1 MSNKYTYQDV
11 IIDPNDPRV
20 EIGAEYYFSDF
31 PADCLGLANSEE
43 TDPFAFGTLK
53 KIDKDLVSPFSLK
66 GGKFFCCMI
75 RKKATKG
82 KYIPFDLSKSEVR
95 DKLRGR
101 WIRHKFQRHELCINA
116 FFGDAVKSDMFTAM
130 VFDAKLLFREWEFF
144 DGSPCGELVEVD
156 E

>member
-20 EIGAEYYFSDF
+20 EIGAEYYFSNF

-75 RKKATKG
+75 RKKVSEG
-82 KYIPFDLSKSEVR
+82 KYIPFDLSKPEVR
-95 DKLRGR
+95 KKLRGA
-101 WIRHKFQRHELCINA
+101 WIGIKDYPLIEYQITSLNKAYVFCLAQKEGIGPDQLL
-116 FFGDAVKSDMFTAM
+116 MFYQF
-130 VFDAKLLFREWEFF
+130 V
-144 DGSPCGELVEVD
+144 DGSPCGELE
-156 E
+156 EI